1 MYLQTCGRFKSANR
15 KKGVTFEKGPQIL
28 QIIQARKFADMR
40 VAELICGPP
49 TFGCLIIYL

>member
-1 MYLQTCGRFKSANR
+1 MCLQTCGRFKSGNR

-40 VAELICGPP
+40 VAELICGPT
-49 TFGCLIIYL
+49 TFACL